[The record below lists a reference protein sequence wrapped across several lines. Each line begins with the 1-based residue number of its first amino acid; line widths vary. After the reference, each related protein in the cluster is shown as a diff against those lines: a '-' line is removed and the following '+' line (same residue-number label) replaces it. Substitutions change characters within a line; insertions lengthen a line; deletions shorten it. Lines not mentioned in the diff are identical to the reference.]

1 MRFAL
6 QIIVLPFLLYLRALR
21 RIRELSE
28 NEEATKATFEFF
40 RNLAT
45 ALALVATGMW
55 LVTHPDN
62 GQRLH
67 TALRTVCGWCILL
80 VAGSLHLLL
89 LNNAT
94 HRLTKAGISKNW
106 AMSFLTVS
114 IVLGIFGVVDYLT
127 FK

>member
-1 MRFAL
+1 MRFVL
-6 QIIVLPFLLYLRALR
+6 QIIVLPFLLYLRTLL

-28 NEEATKATFEFF
+28 NEDATKAIFEFF

-55 LVTHPDN
+55 LINHSDN
-62 GQRLH
+62 DQWFH
-67 TALRTVCGWCILL
+67 TTLRTICGYSILL

-94 HRLTKAGISKNW
+94 HRLTKAGMSKMR
-106 AMSFLTVS
+106 AMTIVTVS